1 MKLLLLY
8 YAEPNSFLW
17 LLMFARLHQ
26 AFFLLEKSSMWMVS
40 LGASTFNRPGQL
52 ASLQAAE
59 SLLTG
64 VSHTQSIRETGSV
77 LLGPL
82 EYIGMLIWTLLQ
94 VFFFKLHVSTLFQI

>member
-1 MKLLLLY
+1 
-8 YAEPNSFLW
+8 
-17 LLMFARLHQ
+17 
-26 AFFLLEKSSMWMVS
+26 MWMVS

-82 EYIGMLIWTLLQ
+82 KYIGMLIRTFLQLFKNVTRVNSVSDMTGSLALTLKNRTVLRD
-94 VFFFKLHVSTLFQI
+94 LT